1 MPTSRPEGTFV
12 FGLANDRNGGTS
24 GHHRLWVV
32 VGYRTGR
39 RDASSRANLLRDAE
53 RVIDLNARR
62 HGF

>member
-1 MPTSRPEGTFV
+1 MTEMGAHLAIIGSGQSWDTGT
-12 FGLANDRNGGTS
+12 
-24 GHHRLWVV
+24 GH
-32 VGYRTGR
+32 